1 LFLNESQFSG
11 ILPEPDECEEAEE
24 PDECEEAEMNFSI
37 RIKTSVRWFAPAVLA
52 MAIICSHTA
61 QATEPTGSPD
71 IVAAPNAP
79 ADSRD
84 LVAARRERDPADF
97 REPQAEL
104 KRSPS
109 SARGERNAAGRRVVR
124 QLRVR
129 REEERAR
136 FREVAAAS
144 WRYFS
149 RSGTGLILGVGF

>member
-1 LFLNESQFSG
+1 MNCSFS
-11 ILPEPDECEEAEE
+11 
-24 PDECEEAEMNFSI
+24 
-37 RIKTSVRWFAPAVLA
+37 RKTAVRWFAPAVVA

-61 QATEPTGSPD
+61 QANEPTGSPD
-71 IVAAPNAP
+71 VVAAPSAP
-79 ADSRD
+79 VGVGE
-84 LVAARRERDPADF
+84 LVAARRDRDPAEF

-109 SARGERNAAGRRVVR
+109 SARGERNAAGRRLGR